1 MRSKTSP
8 RTALKP
14 ASRLWRSA
22 GSSRRQIP
30 ARRHVGS
37 SIYGIVCWFCC
48 LLRIG
53 RAGDRNWGGLSSHRG
68 ARRGGTP
75 IALHRCVRDGAAVP
89 VIGRPLAAA
98 DADRGG
104 TATHCPYCALQCGM
118 RLSPLLSVT
127 GDAAFPVNKGQL
139 CIKGF
144 TAAGALGHRDRL
156 TKPLV
161 RGASGDLEPATWEE
175 ALARVAFSLERT
187 RADFGA
193 DAVGVFGSG
202 ALTNEKT
209 YLLGKFARVALGTAN
224 IDYNG
229 RFCMSSAAAASRR
242 AFGLDRGLPFP
253 LEDIARAD
261 AVLLVGGNS
270 AETMPPFMQY
280 LDEQQ
285 AKGGQLIVA
294 DPVRSPTAQ
303 AATLHLQ
310 IVPGTDAALA
320 NGVLHVLV
328 RERLI
333 DAAFIEERTE
343 GFAQVKASVA
353 GYWPDRVERIT
364 RGPEQQAQGVANT
377 LAFINVALALG
388 KMGQPFTGYGCLTG
402 QGNGQGGRE
411 HGQKADQ
418 LPGYRRIDDPAA
430 RRHLAQVW
438 DVKEEEIPG
447 PGRSAYELLS
457 SLSEPGGVR
466 ALLVIGSNPVVSAPD
481 AGRIEE
487 RLRSLDFL
495 AVADFFLSETAALAH
510 VVLPSAQWAEEEG
523 TMTNLEGR
531 VVHRRR
537 AQPPPPGA
545 RTDVEVLCDIAAR
558 LGHARRFSYAG
569 SREVFEELRR
579 ASKGGPA
586 DYSGIS
592 YEKIDAQGG
601 VFWPCP
607 TDDHPGTP
615 RPFATSFSTPSG
627 RARFHAVRHGP
638 PAEEPDADYPL
649 YLTTGRLL
657 AHYQSGTQ
665 TRRVAELLRLSP
677 APLARI
683 HPETARRHGL
693 ADGGPV
699 TLSTRRGSARFTLQC
714 SALLRQDTVFVSFHW
729 EGANRL
735 TNAALDPVSRM
746 PEFKV
751 CAVRIEGGGS

>member
-1 MRSKTSP
+1 M
-8 RTALKP
+8 
-14 ASRLWRSA
+14 
-22 GSSRRQIP
+22 
-30 ARRHVGS
+30 
-37 SIYGIVCWFCC
+37 
-48 LLRIG
+48 
-53 RAGDRNWGGLSSHRG
+53 
-68 ARRGGTP
+68 
-75 IALHRCVRDGAAVP
+75 
-89 VIGRPLAAA
+89 IGRPLAAA

-118 RLSPLLSVT
+118 RLSSPLSVT

-175 ALARVAFSLERT
+175 ALARVAFQLQRT
-187 RADFGA
+187 RAHFGP

-229 RFCMSSAAAASRR
+229 RFCMSSAAAASLR

-253 LEDIARAD
+253 LEDIAGAD
-261 AVLLVGGNS
+261 AVLLAGGNV

-280 LDEQQ
+280 LDEQR
-285 AKGGQLIVA
+285 AKGGRLIVV

-328 RERLI
+328 RERLF

-364 RGPEQQAQGVANT
+364 GVPEAQLVQAARMLGRARSPMVLTGRGPEQQAQGVANT
-377 LAFINVALALG
+377 LAFINVAIALG
-388 KMGQPFTGYGCLTG
+388 KRGQPFTGYGCLTG

-438 DVKEEEIPG
+438 EVEEKAIPG
-447 PGRSAYELLS
+447 PGLSAYELLS
-457 SLSEPGGVR
+457 SLGEPDGVR
-466 ALLVIGSNPVVSAPD
+466 ALLVVGSNPVVSAPD

-495 AVADFFLSETAALAH
+495 VVSDFFLSETAALAH

-531 VVHRRR
+531 VLHRRR

-558 LGHARRFSYAG
+558 LGHAHRFSYAG
-569 SREVFEELRR
+569 PREVFEELRR

-699 TLSTRRGSARFTLQC
+699 TLSTRRGSARFTVQC

>member
-1 MRSKTSP
+1 M
-8 RTALKP
+8 
-14 ASRLWRSA
+14 
-22 GSSRRQIP
+22 
-30 ARRHVGS
+30 H
-37 SIYGIVCWFCC
+37 
-48 LLRIG
+48 
-53 RAGDRNWGGLSSHRG
+53 H
-68 ARRGGTP
+68 
-75 IALHRCVRDGAAVP
+75 GAAIP
-89 VIGRPLAAA
+89 VIGRPPAAA

-118 RLSPLLSVT
+118 RLGPALSVT
-127 GDAAFPVNKGQL
+127 GDPAFPVNKGQL

-144 TAAGALGHRDRL
+144 TAAGVLGHRDRL
-156 TKPLV
+156 TTPLV
-161 RGASGDLEPATWEE
+161 RAASGELEPATWEE

-209 YLLGKFARVALGTAN
+209 YLLGKFARVALGTSN

-229 RFCMSSAAAASRR
+229 RFCMSSAAAASMR

-253 LEDIARAD
+253 LEDIGQAD
-261 AVLLVGGNS
+261 AVLLVGGNA

-280 LDEQQ
+280 LD
-285 AKGGQLIVA
+285 APRARGGQLVVV

-320 NGVLHVLV
+320 NGLLHLLV
-328 RERLI
+328 RERLV
-333 DAAFIEERTE
+333 DLAFIEERTE
-343 GFAQVKASVA
+343 GFAQVKATVA

-364 RGPEQQAQGVANT
+364 GVSEAQLVQSARILGCARSPMVLTGRGPEQQAQGVANT
-377 LAFINVALALG
+377 LAFINIALALG
-388 KMGQPFTGYGCLTG
+388 KPGRPFAGYGCLTG

-438 DVKEEEIPG
+438 DVKEEAIPG
-447 PGRSAYELLS
+447 PGRSGYELLS
-457 SLSEPGGVR
+457 SLGEPGGVR
-466 ALLVIGSNPVVSAPD
+466 ALLVVGSNPVVSAPD
-481 AGRIEE
+481 AGRIEA

-531 VVHRRR
+531 VVRRRR
-537 AQPPPPGA
+537 AQPPPPGV
-545 RTDVEVLCDIAAR
+545 RTDVEMLCDIAAR
-558 LGHARRFSYAG
+558 LGHAHRFSYAG
-569 SREVFEELRR
+569 SRDVFEELGR
-579 ASKGGPA
+579 ASQGGPA

-592 YEKIDAQGG
+592 YEKIEAQGG

-607 TDDHPGTP
+607 AKDHPGTP
-615 RPFATSFSTPSG
+615 RPFATSFATPSG
-627 RARFHAVRHGP
+627 RARFHSVRHGP
-638 PAEEPDADYPL
+638 PAEEPDSDYPL

-665 TRRVAELLRLSP
+665 TRRVAELVRLSP
-677 APLARI
+677 APVARI
-683 HPETARRHGL
+683 HPQTAHRHGL
-693 ADGGPV
+693 ADGDPV
-699 TLSTRRGSARFTLQC
+699 TLSTRRGSARFTVES
-714 SALLRQDTVFVSFHW
+714 SALVREDTIFVSFHW